1 MKEKEITIEINRE
14 ENEKTLKIL
23 KLASFAFVIVY
34 FAGLFT
40 IGAFIVKMSD
50 RLFSFPYTP
59 ELINKDFLGGY
70 WIGYAL
76 MISTYLVYRF
86 FIKRYGERT
95 VLIFDAKE
103 RKGILIKFKS
113 VLSGVAFVFLMIFLV
128 FISIIFISLL
138 IEPQEI
144 KRTIFHPIDNLWKI
158 TTYFTL
164 FFLAYFA
171 FIAIRTYRKNPP
183 ISLDEEDIEGLEEGR
198 VRVKLK

>member
-34 FAGLFT
+34 FAGFFT
-40 IGAFIVKMSD
+40 IGVFIVKMSD
-50 RLFSFPYTP
+50 KLFSFPYTP

-76 MISTYLVYRF
+76 MISTYLVYKF
-86 FIKRYGERT
+86 FIKRYGERI

-113 VLSGVAFVFLMIFLV
+113 ALSGVAFVLLMIFFGLSV
-128 FISIIFISLL
+128 IFISLL

-144 KRTIFHPIDNLWKI
+144 KRTIFHPIDNLWKLI
-158 TTYFTL
+158 TWFTL